1 MSITD
6 VDHCAGEMPLE
17 RLEAEITE
25 LCGHLTA
32 GECRWLL
39 LIAEY
44 DRRKG
49 YETWGCHSIVQW
61 LGWKCGLN
69 ARAARERVRVGRSL
83 ETLPLLRERFA
94 TGQFSYSKIR
104 ALTRIATPANEA
116 DMINIADHA
125 TASQVER
132 IVRSYR
138 GVLSNEE
145 ELKEANESHK
155 QRYFRLDPC
164 DDGSFVIN
172 GRLPGETAKIVMAA
186 IEAAQQLTSDEPVDK
201 GGSAE
206 PFDVNISAKSP
217 KSTTNADALVM
228 MAESFLANGPS
239 SRTAADRYQIVVN
252 VDADVLS
259 AGEGTCELDGGP
271 SICPETARRLC
282 CDASI
287 VEMAK
292 DMQDQN
298 NHTQPRQLAKRTR
311 TIPSSI
317 RRAVHLRDQGCRFP
331 GCGSRIYVDVHHIK
345 HWAHG
350 GTHEM
355 KNLVELCWRHHR
367 LVHEGGWGI
376 KPDDNGA
383 FEAIKP
389 DGTKMSEHNRDNE
402 ITHGHAIE
410 QLNKVN
416 GLGIDSDTCIP
427 NWYGDPLNL
436 NDIISGLWYVD
447 HPDGLN

>member
-61 LGWKCGLN
+61 LGWKCGLD

-94 TGQFSYSKIR
+94 TGQISYSKIR
-104 ALTRIATPANEA
+104 GLTRIATPENET
-116 DMINIADHA
+116 DLIMIADHA

-132 IVRSYR
+132 VVSSYR
-138 GVLSNEE
+138 RVLSDEE
-145 ELKEANESHK
+145 ELKETNESHK

-186 IEAAQQLTSDEPVDK
+186 IEAAQTEISDEPVDK

-228 MAESFLANGPS
+228 MAESFLANGPG
-239 SRTAADRYQIVVN
+239 SRTGGDRYQIVVN
-252 VDADVLS
+252 VDADVLADNS
-259 AGEGTCELDGGP
+259 EGTCELDGGP
-271 SICPETARRLC
+271 IVAAETARRLS

-287 VEMAK
+287 VEMTE
-292 DMQDQN
+292 DED
-298 NHTQPRQLAKRTR
+298 TQPRQLAKRTR
-311 TIPSSI
+311 TIPPSI

-350 GTHEM
+350 GTHEIH
-355 KNLVELCWRHHR
+355 NLVELCFHHHR

-376 KPDDNGA
+376 KPNDHA
-383 FEAIKP
+383 TFEAIKP
-389 DGTKMSEHNRDNE
+389 DGTVINEHARDNH
-402 ITHGHAIE
+402 ISHGHAIE
-410 QLNKVN
+410 ELNKLN

-447 HPDGLN
+447 HPPELN